1 MAKELPLLGIEGDVS
16 NLLIPFGT
24 GIDNDGTFSFRRQT
38 EKSGS
43 INICPSSMRDAIR
56 GYLDKDT
63 AMQQVQ
69 YKKEESKKDRVGNT
83 MFQNILN
90 NIPAV

>member
-1 MAKELPLLGIEGDVS
+1 MAEELPLLGIDGDVS
-16 NLLIPFGT
+16 NKLIPFFG
-24 GIDNDGTFSFRRQT
+24 GEDPGVFSFRRQT

-63 AMQQVQ
+63 AMRQVQ
-69 YKKEESKKDRVGNT
+69 FKKEESKENRVGNT

>member
-1 MAKELPLLGIEGDVS
+1 MAEELPLLGIDGDVS
-16 NLLIPFGT
+16 NKLIPFFGEE
-24 GIDNDGTFSFRRQT
+24 GSGVFSFRRQT
-38 EKSGS
+38 EKQGS

-56 GYLDKDT
+56 GYLDSDT
-63 AMQQVQ
+63 AMRQVQ
-69 YKKEESKKDRVGNT
+69 FKVEESKEKRVGNT